1 MKKLLLVTSIT
12 AILSLPA
19 CSVFKA
25 ASQDGPADLFD
36 IGVGMPR
43 NELISRLGPPK
54 IATTTPTGAM
64 QDYFEFQSGMHQ
76 AAKLRI
82 LPYLAADVFTLG
94 LAELVLWPLEMSV
107 MDAATCTGIAIYD
120 GRQAINTWTVT
131 SKKNSSMQ
139 GC

>member
-1 MKKLLLVTSIT
+1 MKKLPLSLVIT
-12 AILSLPA
+12 TIFSLPA

-25 ASQDGPADLFD
+25 ASQDGPADLSG
-36 IGVGMPR
+36 IGVGTPR
-43 NELISRLGPPK
+43 NELISRLGAPK
-54 IATTTPTGAM
+54 IATTTPTGEM

-107 MDAATCTGIAIYD
+107 MDAATCTGIAVYD
-120 GRQAINTWTVT
+120 NRQHVNAWTVT